1 MNPAPRINVRKR
13 SVAVSATALLT
24 LMSILL
30 VGCNTLPGGSAPAAP
45 TMLSLEIP
53 SNAFGN
59 GFSGVTPA
67 VLPTATTP
75 ANYFVLP
82 LLTTTAPIVR
92 AVLRSPYPSDL
103 TVAATDASS
112 GQTVTLPQI
121 ASGNPGPVTGYFQVI
136 SVTPNNPTTWLIVI
150 RYPNSFQGSK
160 SINTM
165 ISDTVGG
172 MTSAPLTFGMNFRGS
187 TVSVSIVTANNDG
200 KVTSNPPG
208 IDCPGTCSADFLTT
222 TNVILTQS
230 VLHNQTQFTGWT
242 GNCVG
247 SGNSCSVPLLAPG
260 PAIIPVNATVTANF
274 RIHTNTSIP
283 STMSCPAAPLLT
295 GKRWVTQPNCG
306 KVLFTTLQCDANG
319 YFCCGAQ
326 TGTPTPRCNNQNE
339 TNVTC
344 STDPLTGGPVNQQLF
359 QPGGC
364 YVSDP

>member
-1 MNPAPRINVRKR
+1 MNFLPGTKPRKR
-13 SVAVSATALLT
+13 STVFATVLVASIG
-24 LMSILL
+24 ILL
-30 VGCNTLPGGSAPAAP
+30 ASCQTPTGGGPPAAP

-59 GFSGVTPA
+59 GFSGITPA
-67 VLPTATTP
+67 VFPTATTP

-82 LLTTTAPIVR
+82 LLTTTSPIVR
-92 AVLRSPYPSDL
+92 AVVRSPYPSDL
-103 TVAATDASS
+103 TVTATSG

-121 ASGNPGPVTGYFQVI
+121 PSSNQGPATGYFQVI
-136 SVTPNNPTTWLIVI
+136 SVTPNNPATWVIVI

-160 SINTM
+160 SISTM

-172 MTSAPLTFGMNFRGS
+172 VASAPLPFTMSFRGS

-200 KVTSNPPG
+200 RVTSNPAG
-208 IDCPGTCSADFLTT
+208 IDCPGTCSADFLGWTS
-222 TNVILTQS
+222 VVLSQG

-247 SGNSCSVPLLAPG
+247 SGNTCTVQLLAPG
-260 PAIIPVNATVTANF
+260 PAIIPVNPTVTANF

-283 STMSCPAAPLLT
+283 PTMTCPAAPLIP

-326 TGTPTPRCNNQNE
+326 TGAATPRCSGQNE

-344 STDPLTGGPVNQQLF
+344 STDPLVGGPVNQQLI

-364 YVSDP
+364 YVPDP